1 MSRLQIP
8 VAGNNNTMF
17 FTPSGTHIATGYIR
31 VVVGDYGAYLEFSP
45 AHLFMSKIESRFG
58 QTPDRPVKYI
68 WMQSK
73 DASQIKIYE
82 QKRRVSYAD
91 YKPGLYYIAP
101 QDLRTHNN
109 QKIYVEKE

>member
-1 MSRLQIP
+1 
-8 VAGNNNTMF
+8 MF

-31 VVVGDYGAYLEFSP
+31 VVVGDYGAYLEFLP
-45 AHLFMSKIESRFG
+45 DHLFIGKIEARFG
-58 QTPDRPVKYI
+58 QNPDRPVKYI

-101 QDLRTHNN
+101 QDLRTPMMQN
-109 QKIYVEKE
+109 IYRERN